1 MCVRTGLGK
10 RKNNCSHGKSWEN
23 IMNKNVSMLVIK
35 TRIGMGLILKT
46 VTPLAG
52 REGID
57 KVFR

>member
-1 MCVRTGLGK
+1 MCVGTSLGK

-23 IMNKNVSMLVIK
+23 RMNKNVSMLVIK
-35 TRIGMGLILKT
+35 TIGMGLILKT
-46 VTPLAG
+46 VTSTAG